1 MVFTL
6 PAFNDIVND
15 KMDRKKKIFQNN
27 IQYNPLYNN
36 IYNLD
41 PKEVDVSGEKSR
53 EQDVSIFQMPL
64 SVILKNIANA
74 LLLIIIDLTNVN
86 NYSNIKNFLKI
97 FMIEN
102 RLMYLGI
109 FVVLFSIY
117 VMLFFNK

>member
-1 MVFTL
+1 M
-6 PAFNDIVND
+6 
-15 KMDRKKKIFQNN
+15 
-27 IQYNPLYNN
+27 YNN
-36 IYNLD
+36 IYNID

-64 SVILKNIANA
+64 SVILKNIANT

-117 VMLFFNK
+117 VMLFFNH